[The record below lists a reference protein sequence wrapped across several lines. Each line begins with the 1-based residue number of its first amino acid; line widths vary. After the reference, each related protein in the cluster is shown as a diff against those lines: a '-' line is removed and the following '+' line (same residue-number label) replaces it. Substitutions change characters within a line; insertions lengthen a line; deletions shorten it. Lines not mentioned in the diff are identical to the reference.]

1 MRVRLSTHEHLSV
14 AFPLCVCV
22 RMCVRVCAL
31 SNIVTLVYAAS
42 VCLQLS
48 HCDRERMN
56 EVEYSDNM
64 KE

>member
-1 MRVRLSTHEHLSV
+1 
-14 AFPLCVCV
+14 
-22 RMCVRVCAL
+22 MCACVCAL

-48 HCDRERMN
+48 HCDRERMR
-56 EVEYSDNM
+56 EVEYRESDNT